1 VRERRSPDGSVE
13 EGWLGAGIGKRHAV
27 SGTIA
32 EDDLSDDSTVMDVHP
47 SALPAQP
54 LVATGSLHDQEEAVR
69 CDLGLPDWQSRRF
82 APPGAE
88 RVHDLIGSVVVDRPA
103 RKAASSLAS
112 GA

>member
-1 VRERRSPDGSVE
+1 MAR
-13 EGWLGAGIGKRHAV
+13 RHAV

-47 SALPAQP
+47 SALPAQ

-82 APPGAE
+82 ASPGAE
-88 RVHDLIGSVVVDRPA
+88 RVHDLIGSVVVDRP
-103 RKAASSLAS
+103 RPRGGLQS
-112 GA
+112 GVGA